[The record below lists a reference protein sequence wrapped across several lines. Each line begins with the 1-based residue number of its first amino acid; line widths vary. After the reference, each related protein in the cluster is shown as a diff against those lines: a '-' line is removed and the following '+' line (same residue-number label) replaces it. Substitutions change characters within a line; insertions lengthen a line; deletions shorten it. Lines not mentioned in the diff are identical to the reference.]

1 MQIKITY
8 RYTSRLSMRIVKNGD
23 VHVSAPVG
31 LPKKTV
37 EDFIQQH
44 LDWIADARKRTLQK
58 QQQRSDFYAQLQLST
73 RAQKLEA
80 TARLS
85 AIVQPMVE
93 HHSQLMGVS
102 PSSVTFKAL
111 KSRWGQCNVK
121 NRAICISL
129 YTLLL
134 PEWCIEHVVVHELC
148 HLLEPTHNARFHSL
162 MDHYF
167 PRWRQARQETRR
179 ITKQ

>member
-80 TARLS
+80 TARLRIHKD
-85 AIVQPMVE
+85 AFAQ
-93 HHSQLMGVS
+93 
-102 PSSVTFKAL
+102 T
-111 KSRWGQCNVK
+111 SR
-121 NRAICISL
+121 
-129 YTLLL
+129 
-134 PEWCIEHVVVHELC
+134 
-148 HLLEPTHNARFHSL
+148 
-162 MDHYF
+162 
-167 PRWRQARQETRR
+167 
-179 ITKQ
+179 